1 MAYYFDILTGGK
13 QDFESGPYS
22 TITECRKKLI
32 QTYDAKYKKKY
43 PTAALNIASDKNG
56 IEGSVDEDKGRYI
69 WVSDRFYWNPRHPR
83 RYINKDGTLGKYV

>member
-1 MAYYFDILTGGK
+1 MAYYFYILTGGK
-13 QDFESGPYS
+13 QDFESDPYS

-32 QTYDAKYKKKY
+32 QIYDAKYKKKY
-43 PTAALNIASDKNG
+43 PTAALNIASDRNG

-69 WVSDRFYWNPRHPR
+69 WSYWIPRYPR